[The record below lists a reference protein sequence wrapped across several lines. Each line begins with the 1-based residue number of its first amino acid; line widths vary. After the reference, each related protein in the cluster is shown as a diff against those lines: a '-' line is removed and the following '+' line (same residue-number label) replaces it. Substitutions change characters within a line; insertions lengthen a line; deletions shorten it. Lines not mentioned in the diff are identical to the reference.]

1 MNMNIFG
8 HDCKDELKKADL
20 KVTPGRLAVIKFLE
34 RVKSPADVDT
44 IIEEVGKVEDLDPAT
59 IYRILDAFLS
69 KGIVKR
75 IELGEGK
82 YRYEIERH
90 HHHHL
95 ICSNCGRI
103 EDIEG
108 EYLKDIENKIRVKR
122 RFQVKSHSLE
132 FFGLC
137 RNCQL

>member
-8 HDCKDELKKADL
+8 HDCEDELRKADL
-20 KVTPGRLAVIKFLE
+20 KVTPARLAVIKYLE
-34 RVKSPADVDT
+34 SVKNPTDVDT
-44 IIEEVGKVEDLDPAT
+44 IIESVEKKENVDPAT
-59 IYRILDAFLS
+59 IYRIINTFFE
-69 KGIVKR
+69 KGIIKR

-82 YRYEIERH
+82 YRYEIAGN

-95 ICSNCGRI
+95 ICTNCGRI

-108 EYLKDIENKIRVKR
+108 EYLKDMENKIRSKR
-122 RFQVKSHSLE
+122 GFLVKSHSLE

-137 RNCQL
+137 KNCQL